1 MLQPLVLGRITPPSS
16 SSSASC
22 SRKLIALLLVQ
33 LLATLAVGSVAT
45 STTPQKNNGANPNAV
60 RINKCC
66 EKFEVMYDG
75 KCTVAD
81 SINATS
87 WIPQF
92 TGRNGEQNIQV
103 EAIKYIIGA
112 PDCGTMQKWPI
123 FHYEKSEDKL
133 ILFPDGKV
141 RHLILDP
148 HARNEPE
155 DEWNHLYVAR
165 IHTEAP
171 FQYDYEQGQ
180 YCLDKAL
187 SSNEKQPEGIFATVC
202 SPEKAIRWTDT
213 DFLLRKI
220 INPICHGMAIVI
232 LLVVAII
239 YFVLPTLRDLVGN
252 IVTSI
257 TVCLII
263 SQAADLVR
271 IFTEF
276 SNHVSFVV
284 ADSFFYISLLGA
296 FFWLNSLG
304 YYIWKTFRARNVFL
318 RVTDGRKYCWYSGY
332 AWGATATMASVAI
345 FSHFFLDGPDARNS
359 SIFEDQDNIG
369 WLGIAVFFTPIAF
382 IILVNIFFYVTTM
395 KFINRMN
402 TYGRIHHKLKGNFV
416 MFSLIFLIM
425 SISWLFLILSW
436 LHYDALLYTH
446 IVVNALQ
453 APFIMYVCVLRQK
466 HVTFLLKKSCCYNEP
481 PQTSDWGDEMTYMNG
496 GDY

>member
-1 MLQPLVLGRITPPSS
+1 MLQQLLGLSAPGRRIIPVLIFS
-16 SSSASC
+16 
-22 SRKLIALLLVQ
+22 
-33 LLATLAVGSVAT
+33 LATLAVGSVL
-45 STTPQKNNGANPNAV
+45 SDPTPSKYNHDAV
-60 RINKCC
+60 LINKCC
-66 EKFEVMYDG
+66 EKFEVMLDG
-75 KCTVAD
+75 KCTVAED
-81 SINATS
+81 INATV
-87 WIPQF
+87 WKPQF
-92 TGRNGEQNIQV
+92 TGRNGEQNARV
-103 EAIKYIIGA
+103 ESFKYVIGA
-112 PDCGTMQKWPI
+112 PDCGSMQKWPI

-155 DEWNHLYVAR
+155 EEWDHLYAANTR
-165 IHTEAP
+165 MEAP
-171 FQYDYEQGQ
+171 FQYDYDQSQ

-187 SSNEKQPEGIFATVC
+187 SSNENEPEGIFATVC
-202 SPEKAIRWTDT
+202 SPEKANRWTDS

-220 INPICHGMAIVI
+220 INPICHGISMII
-232 LLVVAII
+232 LLVVAIV

-263 SQAADLVR
+263 SQATDLVR

-276 SNHVSFVV
+276 GNHVSFII
-284 ADSFFYISLLGA
+284 ADSFFYISLLAA
-296 FFWLNSLG
+296 FFWLNG
-304 YYIWKTFRARNVFL
+304 MGFYIWKMFRARNVFL

-332 AWGATATMASVAI
+332 AWGATATMAGIAI
-345 FSHFFLDGPDARNS
+345 FAHFFLDGPNGKKNY
-359 SIFEDQDNIG
+359 SIFENQETIG

-382 IILVNIFFYVTTM
+382 IIVTNMFFYVTTL

-402 TYGRIHHKLKGNFV
+402 TYGRIHHKLKCNFV
-416 MFSLIFLIM
+416 MFTLIFLIM
-425 SISWLFLILSW
+425 STSWLFLVLSW
-436 LHYDALLYTH
+436 LHYDVLLYTH

-453 APFIMYVCVLRQK
+453 APFILYVCVLRQK

-481 PQTSDWGDEMTYMNG
+481 PQASDWGDEMTYMNG

>member
-1 MLQPLVLGRITPPSS
+1 MLQPSSPTTSS
-16 SSSASC
+16 SSSSS
-22 SRKLIALLLVQ
+22 SRKLMALLLVQ

-45 STTPQKNNGANPNAV
+45 STAPQKNSNPYAV

-81 SINATS
+81 TINATL
-87 WIPQF
+87 WVPEF
-92 TGRNGEQNIQV
+92 TGRNGEQNVQV
-103 EAIKYIIGA
+103 ESVKYIIGA
-112 PDCGTMQKWPI
+112 PDCGSMQKWPI

-148 HARNEPE
+148 HARDEPE
-155 DEWNHLYVAR
+155 DEWNHLYVAG

-220 INPICHGMAIVI
+220 INPICHGMAIAI

-276 SNHVSFVV
+276 SSHVSFVV
-284 ADSFFYISLLGA
+284 ADSFFYISLLAA
-296 FFWLNSLG
+296 FFWLNSMG

-345 FSHFFLDGPDARNS
+345 FSHFFLDGPNAKKSS

-416 MFSLIFLIM
+416 MFSLIFLVM

-453 APFIMYVCVLRQK
+453 APFILYICVLRQK

>member
-1 MLQPLVLGRITPPSS
+1 MLRSVASGGQGWPLSFVVLLPMLLTILGRSTLVVGSVQSS
-16 SSSASC
+16 SSSNQ
-22 SRKLIALLLVQ
+22 R
-33 LLATLAVGSVAT
+33 
-45 STTPQKNNGANPNAV
+45 NANPNAV

-66 EKFEVMYDG
+66 EKFEIMFDG
-75 KCTVAD
+75 KCTVAE
-81 SINATS
+81 SVNTTV
-87 WIPQF
+87 WEPQF
-92 TGRNGEQNIQV
+92 TGRNGEKNVQV
-103 EAIKYIIGA
+103 SPIRYIIGA
-112 PDCGTMQKWPI
+112 PDCGSMQKWPI

-133 ILFPDGKV
+133 ILFPDGKL

-148 HARNEPE
+148 HGRGESE
-155 DEWNHLYVAR
+155 QDWEHLFQAD
-165 IHTEAP
+165 IHAEAP
-171 FQYDYEQGQ
+171 FQYEFEQGQ
-180 YCLDKAL
+180 YCLDRVITTGANDSKT
-187 SSNEKQPEGIFATVC
+187 EGIFATVC
-202 SPEKAIRWTDT
+202 SPERETRWTDSE
-213 DFLLRKI
+213 FLLRKI
-220 INPICHGMAIVI
+220 INPVCHGIAMII
-232 LLVVAII
+232 LLVVAIV

-276 SNHVSFVV
+276 GNHVSFIV

-296 FFWLNSLG
+296 FFWLNSMG

-332 AWGATATMASVAI
+332 AWGATATMAGIAI
-345 FSHFFLDGPDARNS
+345 FAHFFLDTGNAKRHK
-359 SIFEDQDNIG
+359 SIFEDQDTIG

-382 IILVNIFFYVTTM
+382 IIIVNIFFYVTTL

-402 TYGRIHHKLKGNFV
+402 TYGRIHHKLRCNFV
-416 MFSLIFLIM
+416 MFTLIFIIM
-425 SISWLFLILSW
+425 TTSWLFLILSW
-436 LHYDALLYTH
+436 LHSDALLYAH

-453 APFIMYVCVLRQK
+453 APALLYVCVLRQK

-481 PQTSDWGDEMTYMNG
+481 PATSDWGDEMTYMNG